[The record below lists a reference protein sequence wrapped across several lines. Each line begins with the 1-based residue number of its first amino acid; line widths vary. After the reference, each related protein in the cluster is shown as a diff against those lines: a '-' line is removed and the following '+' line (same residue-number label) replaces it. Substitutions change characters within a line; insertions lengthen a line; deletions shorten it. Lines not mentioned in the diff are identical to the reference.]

1 MTRRERRA
9 IVVTVIPIVGAV
21 GIVVALWDRPWTF
34 PRVLGLALMLLGFAL
49 LTVARINLGDAFSVR
64 PEATKLV
71 MRALYSRIRNP
82 IYVFGTL
89 TIAGIILFIDKPAF
103 LTLLLPVVALQMWR
117 ARTEG
122 RVLESKFGEEYRRYR
137 ARTWF

>member
-1 MTRRERRA
+1 
-9 IVVTVIPIVGAV
+9 
-21 GIVVALWDRPWTF
+21 
-34 PRVLGLALMLLGFAL
+34 MLLGFAL
-49 LTVARINLGDAFSVR
+49 LTVARVNLGDAFSVR

-71 MRALYSRIRNP
+71 MRGLYSRIRNP

-89 TIAGIILFIDKPAF
+89 TIAGIILYIDKAAF

-117 ARTEG
+117 ARAEG
-122 RVLESKFGEEYRRYR
+122 HVLESKFGEEYRRYR